1 MSAHVNFAD
10 DDGTVTG
17 INVTPMVDIML
28 VLLIVFMVTASF
40 ISESV
45 IKINVPKVA
54 DTETNTTVSLAVSIN
69 EKGELYLKNAKQLD
83 AGGLKDGL
91 IREVAYN
98 PNVHVTLAAD
108 SKLPYQRVVEV
119 LDIIKQAGIAHV
131 ALISQK

>member
-1 MSAHVNFAD
+1 MSAHFNYMEE
-10 DDGTVTG
+10 DGTVTG

-45 IKINVPKVA
+45 LKINVPKVA
-54 DTETNTTVSLAVSIN
+54 DAETSTTVSLAVSIN

-119 LDIIKQAGIAHV
+119 LDVIKQAGIAHV